1 MNKKLFKENLLN
13 FYLSCVS
20 SPNSTADSFISR
32 ALSKTMNSL
41 SSHVSLHSI
50 APDLSL
56 RDRPDIEKIAEDY
69 YNLLEKIQ
77 IVYDGEF
84 FKPELEMSP
93 DIKPAKDSETT
104 TNNSSEVV
112 SLDKYKCQEYRN
124 NHNCSSNKELI
135 SKYYSYL
142 ICDSLILEL
151 FYYEYVFSDRPFYI
165 ISRIYFVEE
174 SVESA
179 RDIYSSCLDLFNKYR
194 TDIKPNKD
202 EYSIHILSI
211 DNGNIHESTLDIFA
225 NEKLLSDDFFYNY
238 NEDLPINEISDF
250 IKMDR
255 GGLCILNGDPGC
267 GKSTLI
273 KKLVISNSDNC
284 FVLVPQEI
292 LRLNQEG
299 FKNWLLRNC
308 SSRRIFVIEDCEQL
322 LISRDE
328 NQFNSSVISNI
339 LNYSSGILS
348 DYTNSKFI
356 FTFNTDIENI
366 DKAILRKG
374 RLRIKYE
381 IKKLKGENLKK
392 ISEKIGYEL
401 TERDIVEGISLADL
415 YYNHEKVIFDSKKNK
430 AVGYGRS

>member
-1 MNKKLFKENLLN
+1 
-13 FYLSCVS
+13 
-20 SPNSTADSFISR
+20 
-32 ALSKTMNSL
+32 
-41 SSHVSLHSI
+41 
-50 APDLSL
+50 
-56 RDRPDIEKIAEDY
+56 
-69 YNLLEKIQ
+69 
-77 IVYDGEF
+77 
-84 FKPELEMSP
+84 
-93 DIKPAKDSETT
+93 
-104 TNNSSEVV
+104 
-112 SLDKYKCQEYRN
+112 
-124 NHNCSSNKELI
+124 
-135 SKYYSYL
+135 
-142 ICDSLILEL
+142 
-151 FYYEYVFSDRPFYI
+151 
-165 ISRIYFVEE
+165 
-174 SVESA
+174 
-179 RDIYSSCLDLFNKYR
+179 
-194 TDIKPNKD
+194 
-202 EYSIHILSI
+202 
-211 DNGNIHESTLDIFA
+211 
-225 NEKLLSDDFFYNY
+225 
-238 NEDLPINEISDF
+238 
-250 IKMDR
+250 MDR

-401 TERDIVEGISLADL
+401 TEKDIVEGISLADL
-415 YYNHEKVIFDSKKNK
+415 YYNHEKVIFDNKKNK

>member
-13 FYLSCVS
+13 FYLNCVN
-20 SPNSTADSFISR
+20 SPNSTAESFISR

-50 APDLSL
+50 TPNLSVC
-56 RDRPDIEKIAEDY
+56 PDIKKMAEDY
-69 YNLLEKIQ
+69 YSLLEKIQ

-84 FKPELEMSP
+84 FKPELET
-93 DIKPAKDSETT
+93 KDTT
-104 TNNSSEVV
+104 SISNNRISD
-112 SLDKYKCQEYRN
+112 LDKDDCQKY
-124 NHNCSSNKELI
+124 HNCSINEESV
-135 SKYYSYL
+135 SKCYDYL
-142 ICDSLILEL
+142 ICDALILEL
-151 FYYEYVFSDRPFYI
+151 YYYEDVFSDRPFYI
-165 ISRIYFVEE
+165 IRKIYFVEE

-179 RDIYSSCLDLFNKYR
+179 KDIYNSCLDLFNRYR
-194 TDIKPNKD
+194 TIKPNKD
-202 EYSIHILSI
+202 EYSIHILSM
-211 DNGNIHESTLDIFA
+211 DGGGIHEKTLNIFA

-273 KKLVISNSDNC
+273 KKLVISNLDKC

-292 LRLNQEG
+292 LRLNQEV

-401 TERDIVEGISLADL
+401 TEKDIVEGISLADL
-415 YYNHEKVIFDSKKNK
+415 YYNHEKVIFDNKKNK